1 MRYRSRVH
9 HFAWSALRVSS
20 SAPAVQPS
28 LKVPKEN
35 NRFLC
40 WPNANDSKQLLNR
53 NQAIL
58 HRPSLPIWFRQLRSL
73 AREQAVSAS
82 KQYMLDYAPNLAQSI
97 SIEDLDNTQL
107 VVGGHQPELFHPG
120 VWFKNFLLSEIG
132 KRTNSVGLQVIIDH
146 DVARSDSLRVP
157 TCLNAAERTVPE
169 YAQRTIMLPIR
180 EESQPRMPWHATW
193 TAPLNPA
200 AWIKT
205 FENVDQSLRAC
216 GLARPLLL
224 SRDKTLHQCILAT
237 QNMGDAFSRFRHVIE
252 MENGVFN
259 LEVPIGH
266 LCAQSAFGFFV
277 LHCVRNAKSLWDSY
291 NSCRDTY
298 RRRHKI
304 RNQAQPVL
312 ELQKQ
317 NDWLELPFWIY
328 RLGGDA
334 VVERKRLW
342 VCKQHD
348 HMLLCD
354 HADANL
360 RTVSVELPLDEQ
372 ELPSTWNAI
381 LQRGICIRPRAL
393 MTTMYLRCFIADLFV
408 HGIGGGTYDEL
419 TDDIMRHWLGIEP
432 PAYLTSS
439 ASLQLPF
446 CSNSEIKQIDPL
458 ANWPA
463 IQRELQLM
471 RSVPERFLDRSI
483 DSQRLLFESHSRQ
496 IANIPDRGE
505 KHKWHDEI
513 VQVKQRI
520 EAAIEPK
527 KQAAHLKLEAM
538 QREIMQNK
546 ILRSREYSF
555 VLFEEQDVVDRLS
568 KLATAAFSSCCSR
581 QANAV
586 IA

>member
-1 MRYRSRVH
+1 M
-9 HFAWSALRVSS
+9 WSARRVSS
-20 SAPAVQPS
+20 LAHAVQHS

-58 HRPSLPIWFRQLRSL
+58 HQPSLPIWFRKLRSL
-73 AREQAVSAS
+73 AREQALSAS
-82 KQYMLDYAPNLAQSI
+82 KRYMLNYAPTVAQSI
-97 SIEDLDNTQL
+97 SIEDLDNTHL

-120 VWFKNFLLSEIG
+120 VWFKNFLISEIG

-157 TCLNAAERTVPE
+157 ACSSAAERTIPE
-169 YAQRTIMLPIR
+169 YAQRTMMLPIR

-200 AWIKT
+200 AWVKT
-205 FENVDQSLRAC
+205 LENVDQSMNAC
-216 GLARPLLL
+216 GLGQPLLL
-224 SRDKTLHQCILAT
+224 SREKTLQQCISAT
-237 QNMGDAFSRFRHVIE
+237 KNIGDAFSRFRHVIE
-252 MENGVFN
+252 MENRVFN

-266 LCAQSAFGFFV
+266 LCTESAFGFFV
-277 LHCVRNAKSLWDSY
+277 LHCVRNAESLWDSY
-291 NSCRDTY
+291 NSCRDAY
-298 RRRHKI
+298 RIRHKI

-312 ELQKQ
+312 ELQKRD
-317 NDWLELPFWIY
+317 NWLELPFWIY
-328 RLGGDA
+328 RLGGEA
-334 VVERKRLW
+334 FVERKRLW

-348 HMLLCD
+348 HILLSD
-354 HADANL
+354 HAEANL
-360 RTVSVELPLDEQ
+360 RTVSVELPMDEK
-372 ELPSTWNAI
+372 ELPNTWNKI
-381 LQRGICIRPRAL
+381 SQRGICIRPRAL

-439 ASLQLPF
+439 ASLHLPF
-446 CSNSEIKQIDPL
+446 CSNREIKQIDPF
-458 ANWPA
+458 ASWPA

-483 DSQRLLFESHSRQ
+483 DSQRSLFELHSRQ
-496 IANIPDRGE
+496 IANIPERGE
-505 KHKWHDEI
+505 KLKWHKQI
-513 VQVKQRI
+513 AQVKLQM

-527 KQAAHLKLEAM
+527 KQAAHFKLEAM
-538 QREIMQNK
+538 QREIQQSK
-546 ILRSREYSF
+546 ILKSREYSF
-555 VLFEEQDVVDRLS
+555 VLFEEQDVIGRLS
-568 KLATAAFSSCCSR
+568 KLATAAFN
-581 QANAV
+581 QGTEAGK
-586 IA
+586 